1 MQVQPERRPLQVHV
15 VLFDDVE
22 VLDFAAPFEVLSL
35 AGSRVVPGALEVKA
49 VASKDQIVARNGLV
63 VRPSL
68 VDPAARP
75 DVLVCPGGP
84 GVEPVIA
91 NDKAL
96 MEWIGAAAAGA
107 RWILSVC
114 SGALFLADRG
124 VLRGR
129 SAITHASDLEAL
141 QRLDPSIA
149 LRVGNRFVR
158 DGNVVTSA
166 GISAGLDASLFL
178 VGEMLGAAVAETTAT
193 WLEYTSP
200 DWKLTTT
207 RGTGR

>member
-1 MQVQPERRPLQVHV
+1 MQARSENHPLAVDI

-35 AGSRVVPGALEVKA
+35 AGSRIVPGAFAVRV
-49 VASKDQIVARNGLV
+49 VASKEQVVARNGLV
-63 VRPSL
+63 VRPTRL
-68 VDPAARP
+68 DAAARP
-75 DVLVCPGGP
+75 DVLVLPGGS

-91 NDKAL
+91 QDRAL
-96 MEWIGAAAAGA
+96 MEWIGVAAKGA

-124 VLRGR
+124 LLRGR
-129 SAITHASDLEAL
+129 RAITHASDLEAL

-149 LRVGNRFVR
+149 LKVGNRFVR
-158 DGNVVTSA
+158 DGNIVTSA

-178 VGEMLGAAVAETTAT
+178 VSEILGAGAAEATAK

-200 DWKLTTT
+200 DWKSPNID
-207 RGTGR
+207 GGRS